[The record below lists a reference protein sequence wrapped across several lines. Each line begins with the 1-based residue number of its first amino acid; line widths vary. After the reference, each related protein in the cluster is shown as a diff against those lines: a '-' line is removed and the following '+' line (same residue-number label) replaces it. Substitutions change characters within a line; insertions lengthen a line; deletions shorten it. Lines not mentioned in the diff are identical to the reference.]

1 MSGQGRE
8 EKGLFPKGMI
18 LACVIL
24 FLLGIGCV
32 GMKLA
37 AGPSEEKNPMG
48 QIADYRKK
56 EEKKKEAEKKKLEEQ
71 KKQKKSTDE
80 KKNADPDQDMTEE
93 LAQKYYY
100 QKLSA
105 EEQKY
110 YKEILKGLEDME
122 TVIHVSTADDTKLQ
136 KVFEYIMYDMPTLF
150 WCDRSWSGSK
160 YLSENRTEISPGYTC
175 TKAERDVRQNQ
186 VDEAVGQCLSGID
199 KDADDYTK
207 IKAVFEYLVNT
218 VDYDKNAADN
228 QNVYSALVGKRS
240 VCAGYARST
249 QLLLEKLGIQCLYVE
264 GTAGENNEAH
274 AWNIVKC
281 NGKYYQI
288 DTTWGDP
295 IYDQTENPET
305 NAGNNI
311 NYDYLCTS
319 DEKMYRNHTIKAVT
333 DYPVCDSDDL
343 NYFKLNNMYYESY
356 DAATLME
363 KMKESYQ
370 KKEDSF
376 TCEFSN
382 PDVYAQAREDI
393 INNLLPQASQ
403 GLAQYYGFSR
413 VRYSYSEYTE
423 HYRITVDWQYFE
435 YTGN

>member
-1 MSGQGRE
+1 MRGQGRE

-18 LACVIL
+18 LSCVIL

-32 GMKLA
+32 GMNLA

-136 KVFEYIMYDMPTLF
+136 KGFEYIMYDMPTLF

-403 GLAQYYGFSR
+403 GLLPPTSL
-413 VRYSYSEYTE
+413 
-423 HYRITVDWQYFE
+423 
-435 YTGN
+435 

>member
-1 MSGQGRE
+1 MRGQGRE

-18 LACVIL
+18 LSCVIL

-32 GMKLA
+32 GMNLA

-218 VDYDKNAADN
+218 VIA
-228 QNVYSALVGKRS
+228 
-240 VCAGYARST
+240 
-249 QLLLEKLGIQCLYVE
+249 
-264 GTAGENNEAH
+264 
-274 AWNIVKC
+274 
-281 NGKYYQI
+281 
-288 DTTWGDP
+288 
-295 IYDQTENPET
+295 
-305 NAGNNI
+305 
-311 NYDYLCTS
+311 
-319 DEKMYRNHTIKAVT
+319 
-333 DYPVCDSDDL
+333 
-343 NYFKLNNMYYESY
+343 
-356 DAATLME
+356 
-363 KMKESYQ
+363 
-370 KKEDSF
+370 
-376 TCEFSN
+376 
-382 PDVYAQAREDI
+382 
-393 INNLLPQASQ
+393 
-403 GLAQYYGFSR
+403 
-413 VRYSYSEYTE
+413 
-423 HYRITVDWQYFE
+423 
-435 YTGN
+435 

>member
-1 MSGQGRE
+1 
-8 EKGLFPKGMI
+8 
-18 LACVIL
+18 
-24 FLLGIGCV
+24 
-32 GMKLA
+32 
-37 AGPSEEKNPMG
+37 
-48 QIADYRKK
+48 
-56 EEKKKEAEKKKLEEQ
+56 
-71 KKQKKSTDE
+71 
-80 KKNADPDQDMTEE
+80 
-93 LAQKYYY
+93 
-100 QKLSA
+100 
-105 EEQKY
+105 
-110 YKEILKGLEDME
+110 ME

-288 DTTWGDP
+288 DTTWE
-295 IYDQTENPET
+295 IRFMT
-305 NAGNNI
+305 
-311 NYDYLCTS
+311 
-319 DEKMYRNHTIKAVT
+319 R
-333 DYPVCDSDDL
+333 
-343 NYFKLNNMYYESY
+343 
-356 DAATLME
+356 
-363 KMKESYQ
+363 Q
-370 KKEDSF
+370 KIRK
-376 TCEFSN
+376 
-382 PDVYAQAREDI
+382 RM
-393 INNLLPQASQ
+393 
-403 GLAQYYGFSR
+403 R
-413 VRYSYSEYTE
+413 K
-423 HYRITVDWQYFE
+423 
-435 YTGN
+435 

>member
-32 GMKLA
+32 GMNLA

-136 KVFEYIMYDMPTLF
+136 KVFEYIIHFL
-150 WCDRSWSGSK
+150 
-160 YLSENRTEISPGYTC
+160 LS
-175 TKAERDVRQNQ
+175 
-186 VDEAVGQCLSGID
+186 
-199 KDADDYTK
+199 
-207 IKAVFEYLVNT
+207 F
-218 VDYDKNAADN
+218 
-228 QNVYSALVGKRS
+228 
-240 VCAGYARST
+240 
-249 QLLLEKLGIQCLYVE
+249 QL
-264 GTAGENNEAH
+264 
-274 AWNIVKC
+274 
-281 NGKYYQI
+281 
-288 DTTWGDP
+288 
-295 IYDQTENPET
+295 
-305 NAGNNI
+305 
-311 NYDYLCTS
+311 
-319 DEKMYRNHTIKAVT
+319 
-333 DYPVCDSDDL
+333 
-343 NYFKLNNMYYESY
+343 
-356 DAATLME
+356 
-363 KMKESYQ
+363 
-370 KKEDSF
+370 
-376 TCEFSN
+376 
-382 PDVYAQAREDI
+382 
-393 INNLLPQASQ
+393 
-403 GLAQYYGFSR
+403 
-413 VRYSYSEYTE
+413 
-423 HYRITVDWQYFE
+423 
-435 YTGN
+435 